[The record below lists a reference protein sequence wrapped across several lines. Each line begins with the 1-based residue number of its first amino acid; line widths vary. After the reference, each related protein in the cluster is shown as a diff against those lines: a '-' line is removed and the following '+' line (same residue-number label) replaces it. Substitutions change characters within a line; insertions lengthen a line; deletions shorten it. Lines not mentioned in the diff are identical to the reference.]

1 MAYTESEERSGSIT
15 FKQPVV
21 SISSAVK
28 DSDYTIE
35 DAHMLLKNASLPA
48 ETTIENSSGTSGDS
62 NVSSNRSDLSM
73 NAEGEESE
81 EGAID
86 GSPDFQQFFEETAKE
101 AEDKDD
107 PSDQRKLDD
116 DNDDDGDDDDD
127 MLGGVFAFSEEGK
140 NNSSFPIGR
149 LICLAIL
156 FFF

>member
-1 MAYTESEERSGSIT
+1 MAYTESEERSGSVT

-21 SISSAVK
+21 SISSSAVK
-28 DSDYTIE
+28 DSDYTID
-35 DAHMLLKNASLPA
+35 DAHMLLKNTSLPA
-48 ETTIENSSGTSGDS
+48 ETTIENSSGTSGAS
-62 NVSSNRSDLSM
+62 NLSSNRSNLSM
-73 NAEGEESE
+73 NAGEESE

-86 GSPDFQQFFEETAKE
+86 GSPDFQQFFKETAKE

-107 PSDQRKLDD
+107 PSDQRKL
-116 DNDDDGDDDDD
+116 DDDGDDDDD

-156 FFF
+156 FF